1 MTLKAYAECYIKSE
15 YTERRYSSLTIVML
29 NVIMLSV
36 VILNVVILNVVGPPE
51 HLFSLKYLLF
61 KEAYQKRNLKIS
73 LGQTIVQPYKSLY
86 ICAIS

>member
-15 YTERRYSSLTIVML
+15 CTECRYSILSIVML
-29 NVIMLSV
+29 NVIMLS
-36 VILNVVILNVVGPPE
+36 VVILNVVGPPE

-73 LGQTIVQPYKSLY
+73 WGQTIVQPYKSSY